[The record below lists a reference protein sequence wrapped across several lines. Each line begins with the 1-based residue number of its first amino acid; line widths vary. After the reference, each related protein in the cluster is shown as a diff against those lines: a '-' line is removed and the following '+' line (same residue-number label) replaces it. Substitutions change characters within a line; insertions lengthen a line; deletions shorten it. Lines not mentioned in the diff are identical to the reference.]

1 MNVPWNPYNGW
12 GQPGAEEIPSLKRNA
27 RFVGILMLALVAAA
41 MILPSLLL
49 TLLDML
55 GVADMWSAYYG
66 MSKTGY
72 LFFQT
77 AAYLLYLAVPS
88 VAVALIMRRDL
99 RPFPSRRVRAGVLIP
114 SVMTGLG
121 LAVLA
126 NLVANFL
133 MNVLASFGIPTPS
146 SSDTMDK
153 TVLSLV
159 LNLIS
164 SAVLPALVEEM
175 VFRGYILGA
184 LRPQGDGIAIVFS
197 AVLFGLLH
205 GNLLQIPFAFILGL
219 IFGYLTVQT
228 GSIWPA
234 VLIHF
239 LNNAFSVSL
248 QYAVQFQTQ
257 AAASGRFSLNGAGFT
272 VLTVIGVI
280 GAGLL
285 WAGHRRGDTGSQALL
300 RPIGNGFSDLSVS
313 RRVGQILVSPA
324 VLLSLIGLLFITLL
338 NIAADLL

>member
-1 MNVPWNPYNGW
+1 MNVQWRPYYGW
-12 GQPGAEEIPSLKRNA
+12 SQPGAEEIPPLKRNA
-27 RFVGILMLALVAAA
+27 LFVGILMLALVAAA
-41 MILPSLLL
+41 MVLPTLLL

-55 GVADMWSAYYG
+55 DIADMRLAYYG
-66 MSKTGY
+66 MGKTGY

-88 VAVALIMRRDL
+88 IVVALIMRRDL
-99 RPFPSRRVRAGVLIP
+99 HPFPSRRVRAGVLIP
-114 SVMTGLG
+114 SVMTALG
-121 LAVLA
+121 LVVLA
-126 NLVANFL
+126 NLVANLL
-133 MNVLASFGIPTPS
+133 MNILASFGLPMPS

-239 LNNAFSVSL
+239 LNNAFSIAL
-248 QYAVQFQTQ
+248 EYAAQFQTEAV
-257 AAASGRFSLNGAGFT
+257 AARFSLNGAGFT
-272 VLTVIGVI
+272 VLAVIGVI

-285 WAGHRRGDTGSQALL
+285 WTGHRRGDTGSQAVL
-300 RPIGNGFSDLSVS
+300 RPIGNGFSALSVS
-313 RRVGQILVSPA
+313 RRVGLILLSPA
-324 VLLSLIGLLFITLL
+324 VLISLIGLVFITLT